1 MLTNEDH
8 EQCRNESCDNYL
20 EDDDCSLC
28 KSCEAELQKEMV
40 YWHGQFRAG
49 LLDPPAT
56 QEEWAEMRR
65 LKR

>member
-1 MLTNEDH
+1 MDEDR
-8 EQCRNESCDNYL
+8 EQCCNESCDNYL
-20 EDDDCSLC
+20 DDDDCSLC

-40 YWHGQFRAG
+40 YWKREFLAG

-56 QEEWAEMRR
+56 QEELIAMRK